1 VHTHRRLAV
10 RKLVVGVALVLAAA
24 FAQAA
29 ERAPSIGDPSFR
41 AAPPRYRISGKVVG
55 LFPGARTTLRL
66 TVRNP
71 NPYAIKVRKIRT
83 KVRSG
88 GPSCPSTSI
97 RVGRS
102 RVTKR
107 IPPKSRRRVRV
118 KVRMLPTAPNAC
130 AGRRFRLIYR
140 GMATRA

>member
-1 VHTHRRLAV
+1 VPPPRRRAARRLVAP
-10 RKLVVGVALVLAAA
+10 LALVLAAA
-24 FAQAA
+24 LAQAA
-29 ERAPSIGDPSFR
+29 ERAPSIGDPAAR
-41 AAPPRYRISGKVVG
+41 PAPPRYRISGTVVG

-71 NPYAIKVRKIRT
+71 NPYAIEVRKIRT

-88 GPSCPSTSI
+88 ARSCPSKSI

-102 RVTKR
+102 RGTKR
-107 IPPKSRRRVRV
+107 IRPKSRGRIRV
-118 KVRMLPTAPNAC
+118 KVRMLPTAPDAC

-140 GMATRA
+140 GTATRA